1 MRNPGES
8 PEGRVQSETSSEG
21 TIVPPSSPM
30 PSIKFS
36 RSDLVICNFIAYRNV
51 WFYLAY
57 AKGSDRDECDSPPCK
72 RLKQGQLLRNKKK

>member
-30 PSIKFS
+30 PSFKFS
-36 RSDLVICNFIAYRNV
+36 ESDLVICNFIAYRNV
-51 WFYLAY
+51 WFYL
-57 AKGSDRDECDSPPCK
+57 KHM
-72 RLKQGQLLRNKKK
+72 LKVLTETNVIVHHVKD

>member
-21 TIVPPSSPM
+21 RNVPPSVLCP
-30 PSIKFS
+30 IKFS

-51 WFYLAY
+51 WFYL
-57 AKGSDRDECDSPPCK
+57 KHM
-72 RLKQGQLLRNKKK
+72 LKVLTETNVIVHHVKD

>member
-30 PSIKFS
+30 PSFKFS
-36 RSDLVICNFIAYRNV
+36 
-51 WFYLAY
+51 
-57 AKGSDRDECDSPPCK
+57 
-72 RLKQGQLLRNKKK
+72 